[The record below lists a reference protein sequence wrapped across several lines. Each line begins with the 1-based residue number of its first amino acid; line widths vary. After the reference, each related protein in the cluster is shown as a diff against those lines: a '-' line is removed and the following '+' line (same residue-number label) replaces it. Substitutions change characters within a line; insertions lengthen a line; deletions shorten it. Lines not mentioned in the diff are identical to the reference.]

1 MSKQNTTI
9 IMNTNLSWKIQKTPS
24 CISTI
29 CEITQ
34 LRISAFMQKFACTFL
49 HSMAKLINVEVTQC
63 KTPPD
68 VCVHIYTATVL
79 GGDYA

>member
-34 LRISAFMQKFACTFL
+34 LRISAFMQKIC
-49 HSMAKLINVEVTQC
+49 M
-63 KTPPD
+63 
-68 VCVHIYTATVL
+68 HIYAQYVWI
-79 GGDYA
+79 DKVVDKE